1 MMRTSR
7 KCKTQER
14 RRQHAYGASRARR
27 TTALLLL
34 ANLCSY
40 ATPAPALAY
49 AFGYIVGDMRQ
60 PAAESGGTA
69 CPQPTRF
76 GTAIAG
82 GINRQWS
89 TSLSADPASILTQ
102 DQTSAGQLNEIESV
116 IAQSFGIW
124 TGVVGTT
131 LAPSSLAPL
140 TRTSTQAAC
149 DSSDGLDTICLNQ
162 SDPGFTTG
170 VLAFTRV
177 TVADISGEQ
186 LNASQPPSTFA
197 GQILD
202 SDILFSPGAASI
214 VFATPAAL
222 PTNPQAY
229 DFESVLAHE
238 LGHFFGLEHSD
249 VWRAMMLPFVPPP
262 GQFVGERPSV
272 SAPDAPLA
280 DDDRTGLRV
289 LYPDPA
295 DTTHIGVIT
304 GRILPANPLSLS
316 AEPGTTGIFAGQA
329 VAMDNATGEVIAA
342 AQTGWSCTDP
352 GPAIFDGSY
361 RIERL
366 PVGPTQSYQIYVEP
380 LTGAE
385 DPSDVAN
392 ALANLCRNASTDPG
406 WPTNAA
412 CTVPAVSTNFAV
424 RVRAP
429 N

>member
-1 MMRTSR
+1 MTHGG
-7 KCKTQER
+7 C
-14 RRQHAYGASRARR
+14 RQHAYRSSGARR
-27 TTALLLL
+27 FTASLLL
-34 ANLCSY
+34 ASLCWY
-40 ATPAPALAY
+40 AAPAPALAY

-76 GTAIAG
+76 GTATAG

-89 TSLSADPASILTQ
+89 TSLSANPPSILTQ

-124 TGVVGTT
+124 TGVAGTT
-131 LAPSSLAPL
+131 LQPSSLAPL
-140 TRTSTQAAC
+140 ARTSTQAAC
-149 DSSDGLDTICLNQ
+149 DSSDSLNTICLNQ

-186 LNASQPPSTFA
+186 LNANQPPSTFV

-202 SDILFSPGAASI
+202 ADILISPSAGSI

-222 PTNPQAY
+222 SANPQAY

-249 VWRAMMLPFVPPP
+249 VWRAMMIPFVPPP
-262 GQFVGERPSV
+262 GQFLGERPSLT
-272 SAPDAPLA
+272 APDAPLA
-280 DDDRTGLRV
+280 DDDRTGLRA

-304 GRILPANPLSLS
+304 GRILPANPLSL
-316 AEPGTTGIFAGQA
+316 AAQPGTTGIFAGQV
-329 VAMDNATGEVIAA
+329 VAIDNATGEVIAT
-342 AQTGWSCTDP
+342 AQTGWSCSDP
-352 GPAIFDGSY
+352 GPPVFDGSY
-361 RIERL
+361 GIERL

-380 LTGAE
+380 FTGAE

-392 ALANLCRNASTDPG
+392 ALAKLCRNTSTDPG
-406 WPTNAA
+406 WPANAS
-412 CTVPAVSTNFAV
+412 CTVPAVSTNFAA
-424 RVRAP
+424 RIRPP